1 MKILI
6 ADDTGALAPIC
17 IIFLA
22 YWGHEVEVVP
32 DGLTALRRARAWH
45 PDLVVAPVALE
56 RMDGLSL
63 LSALSASGTLPRNA
77 FVLAGPGTDEHA
89 RRRGGDLGAAA
100 YLETPLVVADL
111 SRVVRRIEEA
121 LGAHRD
127 PAQRYRL
134 TSFASG

>member
-1 MKILI
+1 VKILI

-17 IIFLA
+17 IIFLT
-22 YWGHEVEVVP
+22 YWGHEVEVAP
-32 DGLTALRRARAWH
+32 DGFAALRRARAWH
-45 PDLVVAPVALE
+45 PDLVIAPVALE

-89 RRRGGDLGAAA
+89 RRRGRDLGAAA

-111 SRVVRRIEEA
+111 ARVVRRIGEA
-121 LGAHRD
+121 FGETQSREI
-127 PAQRYRL
+127 RR
-134 TSFASG
+134 SGTA